1 MIIDAHV
8 HIGTTIHHFKAI
20 TVTAD
25 DILREMDAHGVD
37 MAVLCPAGADLAVHN
52 RRGNDLVAAAVR
64 THPDR
69 FIGLGSANPWYG
81 EGAVAELDRAIN
93 GLGLSG
99 FKFHSL
105 IQGFHL
111 NDPTLVYPLVEKA
124 IELDVPAYFH
134 CGTPIMAMPYKM
146 QDLATVYPTAKL
158 IMGHRGWD
166 FLFDVICVEENC
178 PDLWI
183 ETSKCEYVN
192 LEHTYQMGNAHRILF
207 GSDYPISSMASELA
221 KIRLLAGLT
230 REDESAMLGGNCLR
244 LFGADTLHRA
254 TCRRPDALHRATCG
268 RPDTLHPV
276 AERE

>member
-8 HIGTTIHHFKAI
+8 HIGATINHFKTI
-20 TVTAD
+20 SVTAA
-25 DILREMDAHGVD
+25 DILREMDASGVD
-37 MAVLCPAGADLAVHN
+37 MAVLCPAGADLAIHN
-52 RRGNDLVAAAVR
+52 RAGNDLVAAAVQA
-64 THPDR
+64 HPDR
-69 FIGLGSANPWYG
+69 FIGLGTANPWYG
-81 EGAVAELDRAIN
+81 KAALDELDRAVNI
-93 GLGLSG
+93 LGLRG

-146 QDLATVYPTAKL
+146 QDLAQLYPQAKL

-166 FLFDVICVEENC
+166 FHFDVIYVEENC

-192 LEHTYQMGNAHRILF
+192 LEHSYRMGNARRLLF
-207 GSDYPISSMASELA
+207 GSDYPISSLASELS
-221 KIRLLAGLT
+221 KVRHLVGLT
-230 REDESAMLGGNCLR
+230 SREQSDILGGNTAR
-244 LFGADTLHRA
+244 LFRIGDH
-254 TCRRPDALHRATCG
+254 
-268 RPDTLHPV
+268 V
-276 AERE
+276 